1 MQQIWQ
7 EVRDDPAGAGLA
19 VLVPAL
25 LLLACMLY
33 LAPVPLVTRS
43 APVALESPPDTWRQ
57 SASDDDVLSIPGHSV
72 AYWGRADVSYAKT
85 ATRHK
90 HPFQYLIIHYT
101 APRPVL
107 NLVKYQH
114 NGDDDRGGS
123 FGYHIYVDQA
133 GNIVQGAPLSKRT
146 NHLKPASH
154 RARKHIALEAESANS
169 IGLTLVG
176 ACKVKHPGAAVT
188 QCEREEVTREQ
199 LASGL
204 DAARAILARYRIQC
218 SHIYGH
224 GDLQRDRSSFEG
236 STLTAAL
243 RSECNESA
251 IAAQ

>member
-1 MQQIWQ
+1 MQQLWQ

-19 VLVPAL
+19 VLIPAL

-33 LAPVPLVTRS
+33 LAPAQLIPRHIPVT
-43 APVALESPPDTWRQ
+43 LESPPEAWRQ
-57 SASDDDVLSIPGHSV
+57 SAPNDDVLDVPGHQV
-72 AYWGRADVSYAKT
+72 AYWGKANATYGIS

-90 HPFQYLIIHYT
+90 QRFQYLIIHYT
-101 APRPVL
+101 APRPIL

-114 NGDDDRGGS
+114 NGDDERGGS
-123 FGYHIYVDQA
+123 FGYHIYVDRD

-146 NHLKPASH
+146 NHLKPAYH
-154 RARKHIALEAESANS
+154 RARKHVAVEAESSNS
-169 IGLTLVG
+169 IGITLVG
-176 ACKVKHPGAAVT
+176 ACHVKHPGAAVT
-188 QCEREEVTREQ
+188 RCTREDVTQEQ
-199 LASGL
+199 LAAGV
-204 DAARAILARYRIQC
+204 DAAHAILSRYGIPC

-243 RSECNESA
+243 REECSESA